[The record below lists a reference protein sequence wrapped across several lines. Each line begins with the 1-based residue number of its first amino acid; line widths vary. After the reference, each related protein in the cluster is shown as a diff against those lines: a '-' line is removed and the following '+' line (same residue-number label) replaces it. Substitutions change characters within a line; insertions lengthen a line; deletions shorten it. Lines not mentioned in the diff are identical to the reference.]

1 MNSKP
6 STPPS
11 TPGPHHDHKGHTP
24 GDLDEHGHRDTS
36 LPAKKQGSEE
46 HHDHK
51 GHVPGDKDQHGH
63 QDTSIKKK

>member
-1 MNSKP
+1 M
-6 STPPS
+6 STKQPTPQ
-11 TPGPHHDHKGHTP
+11 PGPHHDHKGHTP

-36 LPAKKQGSEE
+36 VPAKKQGADE

-63 QDTSIKKK
+63 QDTSGKKK